1 MKILAVLAASSW
13 IVTAQAQGVPP
24 STGTPPPPPA
34 ASSGQGPATPATQPP
49 QRGNIAPIL
58 DIRIQDEGIRL
69 PKSRDD
75 TPPPEKPP
83 AK

>member
-1 MKILAVLAASSW
+1 MKLLTALAASAW
-13 IVTAQAQGVPP
+13 VATAQAQGVPP
-24 STGTPPPPPA
+24 STSTPPPP
-34 ASSGQGPATPATQPP
+34 ASTQGTAPSAPATQPP

-75 TPPPEKPP
+75 APPQEKPP

>member
-1 MKILAVLAASSW
+1 MKLLATLAACAW

-24 STGTPPPPPA
+24 STATPPPPAPA
-34 ASSGQGPATPATQPP
+34 QGTGPSTPATQPP
-49 QRGNIAPIL
+49 QRGSIAPIL

-69 PKSRDD
+69 PRRRDE

-83 AK
+83 GK